1 MPHTL
6 LVLRCSF
13 KQAVSIKNTKYKG
26 EKQTM
31 TKINLR
37 GLMALMTVLVLLIT
51 SACGKTE
58 ATSGATADSKA
69 SASAS
74 PTAEASK
81 APVKVIWWHSMSGEL
96 GKAVD
101 KLVADFNAS
110 QKNVQVEAVFQG
122 TYDES
127 LNKMKASMDT
137 KSGPA
142 LIQVYEIGSRFMIDS
157 KAITPIQNFIDT
169 DKFDLSQLEENIT
182 NYYSFDGKLYSM
194 PFNTSNPI
202 LYYNKDMFKAA
213 GLDPEKPPTT
223 YEEVSKAA
231 KALTK
236 DGKFGTSFAI
246 YGWFMEQFFANQGAE
261 YVNNGNGRTSPATE
275 SLVNSD
281 AGVKTLTWWK
291 EMMDAKTSTNLGRKT
306 DDTNKAFTAGQIAM
320 TLDSTAS
327 LRGIVNAAE
336 GKFQVGTAFLP
347 KPEGAKDGGVV
358 VGGASLYILNNK
370 SKEEQ
375 QAAWE
380 FIKYLTSPEVQA
392 YWHVNTGY
400 FPITKKAY
408 DQQIVKDNMAKYPQ
422 FKTAVDQLHGTKANK
437 ATQGAVMGVF
447 PEARQIVE
455 GAIEEALN
463 NKKSPK
469 DALDGAAKIITEK
482 LGQYSKTVK

>member
-1 MPHTL
+1 M
-6 LVLRCSF
+6 
-13 KQAVSIKNTKYKG
+13 I
-26 EKQTM
+26 
-31 TKINLR
+31 KINLR
-37 GLMALMTVLVLLIT
+37 SMLALTTVTTLLLT
-51 SACGKTE
+51 SACAKTE
-58 ATSGATADSKA
+58 TTSGATGDSKA
-69 SASAS
+69 STAPSASAAA
-74 PTAEASK
+74 TAETK
-81 APVKVIWWHSMSGEL
+81 KDPIKVIWWHSMSGEL

-110 QKNVQVEAVFQG
+110 QKNYQVEAVYQG

-137 KSGPA
+137 KSGPS

-182 NYYSFDGKLYSM
+182 SYYSIDGKLNSM

-223 YEEVSKAA
+223 YEEVATAA

-236 DGKFGTSFAI
+236 DGKFGSSFAI
-246 YGWFMEQFFANQGAE
+246 YGWFMEQLFANQGAE
-261 YVNNGNGRTSPATE
+261 YLNNGNGRTSPATE
-275 SLVNSD
+275 SLVNSE

-291 EMMDAKTSTNLGRKT
+291 DMIDAKTSTNLGRKS
-306 DDTNKAFTAGQIAM
+306 DDTKKAFLAGQIAM

-327 LRGIVNAAE
+327 LRGIVSGAD
-336 GKFQVGTAFLP
+336 GKFQVGTGFLP
-347 KPEGAKDGGVV
+347 KPDGANAGGVV

-375 QAAWE
+375 QGAWE
-380 FIKYLTSPEVQA
+380 FIKFLTQPATQA
-392 YWHVNTGY
+392 YWNVNTGY

-408 DQQIVKDNMAKYPQ
+408 DEQIVKDNMTKYPQ
-422 FKTAVDQLHGTKANK
+422 FQTAVDQLHATKPSK
-437 ATQGAVMGVF
+437 ATQGALMGIF

-469 DALDGAAKIITEK
+469 DALDGAAKSITEK
-482 LGQYSKTVK
+482 LVQYNKTAK

>member
-1 MPHTL
+1 M
-6 LVLRCSF
+6 
-13 KQAVSIKNTKYKG
+13 K
-26 EKQTM
+26 
-31 TKINLR
+31 KINLR
-37 GLMALMTVLVLLIT
+37 GTLALTTAAVMLLT
-51 SACGKTE
+51 SACAKTE
-58 ATSGATADSKA
+58 TTATGSTGDSKA
-69 SASAS
+69 SASA
-74 PTAEASK
+74 PTTETK
-81 APVKVIWWHSMSGEL
+81 KEPVKVIWWHSMSGEL

-110 QKNVQVEAVFQG
+110 QKNVQVEAVYQG

-137 KSGPA
+137 KSGPS

-157 KAITPIQNFIDT
+157 QAITPMQNFIDA

-182 NYYSFDGKLYSM
+182 NYYSVDGKLNSM

-223 YEEVSKAA
+223 YEEVTKAA
-231 KALTK
+231 QALSK
-236 DGKFGTSFAI
+236 DGKFGSSFAI

-261 YVNNGNGRTSPATE
+261 YLNNGNGRTSPATE
-275 SLVNSD
+275 SLVNSE
-281 AGVKTLTWWK
+281 AGVNTLTWWK
-291 EMMDAKTSTNLGRKT
+291 EMIDAKTSTNLGRKT
-306 DDTNKAFTAGQIAM
+306 DDTKKAFLAGQVAM

-327 LRGIVNAAE
+327 LRGIVSGAE
-336 GKFQVGTAFLP
+336 GKFQVGTGFLP
-347 KPEGAKDGGVV
+347 KPTGAKEGGVV

-375 QAAWE
+375 QGAWE
-380 FIKYLTSPEVQA
+380 FIKFVTQPATQA
-392 YWHVNTGY
+392 YWNVNTGY

-408 DQQIVKDNMAKYPQ
+408 DEQIIKDNMAKYPQ
-422 FKTAVDQLHGTKANK
+422 FKTAVDQLHATKASK
-437 ATQGAVMGVF
+437 ATQGAVMGIF
-447 PEARQIVE
+447 PESRQIVE

-469 DALDGAAKIITEK
+469 DALDGAAKSINEK
-482 LGQYSKTVK
+482 LAQYSKTVK

>member
-1 MPHTL
+1 MKMFNLKGL
-6 LVLRCSF
+6 L
-13 KQAVSIKNTKYKG
+13 A
-26 EKQTM
+26 
-31 TKINLR
+31 
-37 GLMALMTVLVLLIT
+37 LMAVFSLLIT
-51 SACGKTE
+51 SACGNAGSTN
-58 ATSGATADSKA
+58 GTAADTKA
-69 SASAS
+69 SSSAS
-74 PTAEASK
+74 PTAAASK

-101 KLVADFNAS
+101 KIVTDFNAS

-137 KSGPA
+137 KSGPS

-157 KAITPIQNFIDT
+157 KAITPMQNFIDA

-182 NYYSFDGKLYSM
+182 NYYKIDNKLNSM

-223 YEEVSKAA
+223 YEDIKKAA
-231 KALTK
+231 QALSK
-236 DGKFGTSFAI
+236 DGKFGSSFAI
-246 YGWFMEQFFANQGAE
+246 YGWFMEQFFANQGAD
-261 YVNNGNGRTSPATE
+261 YLNNGNGRTSPATE

-281 AGVKTLTWWK
+281 AGVQTLTWWK
-291 EMMDAKTSTNLGRKT
+291 DMIDAKTLTNLGRKT
-306 DDTNKAFTAGQIAM
+306 DDTKKAFAAGQIAM

-327 LRGIVNAAE
+327 LRGIVASTE
-336 GKFQVGTAFLP
+336 GKFQVGTAPLP
-347 KPEGAKDGGVV
+347 KPTGAKEGGVV

-370 SKEEQ
+370 PQEEQ
-375 QAAWE
+375 KAAWE
-380 FIKYLTSPEVQA
+380 FIKYLTSPQVQA

-408 DQQIVKDNMAKYPQ
+408 DEQIVKDNLAKYPQ
-422 FKTAVDQLHGTKANK
+422 FKTAIDQLHNTKANT

-463 NKKSPK
+463 GKKSPK
-469 DALDGAAKIITEK
+469 DALDGAAKSITDK
-482 LGQYSKTVK
+482 LVQYNKTMK